1 MHTPSKTRTRTH
13 TAKVKTVGRSA
24 SSAAKIA
31 LSKTAMAAKPAAAKK
46 ASGTTHRAASDLHH
60 AVPGVVGR
68 GRLTHQQVRR
78 AVAVALR
85 GKTFEADA

>member
-1 MHTPSKTRTRTH
+1 MDTSSKTRTRMH
-13 TAKVKTVGRSA
+13 TAKAKNVSRSA
-24 SSAAKIA
+24 SPAANAA
-31 LSKTAMAAKPAAAKK
+31 LSKTAMAAKK
-46 ASGTTHRAASDLHH
+46 ASGTTHRAAADTHH

-68 GRLTHQQVRR
+68 GRLTQQQVRR